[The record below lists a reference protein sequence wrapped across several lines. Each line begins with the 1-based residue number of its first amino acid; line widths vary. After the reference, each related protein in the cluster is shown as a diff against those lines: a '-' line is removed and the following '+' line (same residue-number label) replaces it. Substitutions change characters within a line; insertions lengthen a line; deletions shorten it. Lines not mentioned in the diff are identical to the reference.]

1 MNKLELLDAIQQ
13 KTKHLKQQ
21 NERLLQSNNALEA
34 RIAEYLQ
41 QIEHSKAEIKQLK
54 ESMHVQALGQQV
66 SDNQAL
72 RKELDRYIK
81 IIDQCMAALATQ
93 EG

>member
-1 MNKLELLDAIQQ
+1 MNTLEILNAIEQ

-21 NERLLQSNNALEA
+21 NERLLENNSALEA
-34 RIAEYLQ
+34 RVAGYVQ
-41 QIEHSKAEIKQLK
+41 QIEQSKAEIKQLK
-54 ESMHVQALGQQV
+54 EAMHVQALGQQV
-66 SDNQAL
+66 SNNQAL
-72 RKELDRYIK
+72 RKELERYIK